1 MTIVGSW
8 NNRVKFGIAF
18 LALVCLSGCW
28 DRVEIEERAVVLG
41 IAVDAEDPSE
51 AKNEPAVSH
60 SSKDFRAPETGMIR
74 LTVQLAVP
82 GRIPLG
88 PGGSEGSGGGGA
100 AQQQTVWALDVV
112 GHTMDDAVSNLQQQI
127 SSPLFFGHLRVI
139 VISEKLAKRG
149 LQNINDYF
157 RRNSEVRRTSWMVI
171 AKGNAAEL
179 MKAAPELERVPTL
192 YLTATLDQAVRMGKL
207 PLDFVGFFWTNSS
220 KKGQE
225 GYLPYVEIIKKNENV
240 QISGIAYFK
249 GDKMVDTTTP
259 GEIGAFMAVKGIN
272 PAGYQVFAGIPG
284 SEKEMVVYSATHR
297 KSKIRV
303 SIKNG
308 RPHYKVQIH
317 VEGNLREKTD
327 VKIPLNE
334 SMLKDIE
341 KDIEKN
347 AKQAIEDFIKKTQ
360 EKGADI
366 FGFGEYVRAKK
377 PGYWNRE
384 IRTKKQWQ
392 DMYKEATV
400 EIAVDYKIRRVGM
413 KAR

>member
-1 MTIVGSW
+1 MTIVGNW
-8 NNRVKFGIAF
+8 NHRVKFGIAF

-60 SSKDFRAPETGMIR
+60 SSKEFRAPQTGMIR
-74 LTVQLAVP
+74 LMVQLAVP

-88 PGGSEGSGGGGA
+88 PGGSEGGGGGGA

-112 GHTMDDAVSNLQQQI
+112 GHTMDDAVSNLQQQV

-149 LQNINDYF
+149 LQNINDYL
-157 RRNSEVRRTSWMVI
+157 RRNSEVRRTSWMVVS
-171 AKGNAAEL
+171 KGSAVEL

-207 PLDFVGFFWTNSS
+207 PLDFVGLFWTNSS
-220 KKGQE
+220 KRGQE
-225 GYLPYVEIIKKNENV
+225 GYLPYVELMENDNV
-240 QISGIAYFK
+240 LISGLAFFK
-249 GDKMVDTTTP
+249 GHKMVDSTTP
-259 GEIGAFMAVKGIN
+259 GEIGAYMAIKGIN
-272 PAGYQVFAGIPG
+272 PAGYQVFANIPG
-284 SEKEMVVYSATHR
+284 SEQEMVVYSVTHR
-297 KSKIRV
+297 KSKIKV

-308 RPHYKVQIH
+308 RPHFKLQIH

-327 VKIPLNE
+327 VNFPLNE
-334 SMLKDIE
+334 SMLRDIE
-341 KDIEKN
+341 RDIEKN
-347 AKQAIEDFIKKTQ
+347 AKQAIGDFIKKTQ

-384 IRTKKQWQ
+384 IGNKTRWQ
-392 DMYKEATV
+392 DMYKEATFEV
-400 EIAVDYKIRRVGM
+400 AVDYKIRRIGM